1 MGAGHRLPPEVE
13 FGGRRARLLV
23 DQLRTV
29 DTTFIHGEPVH
40 YLGRDELAAVEHA
53 VTLYLGL

>member
-1 MGAGHRLPPEVE
+1 MGARHRLPPRWSSA
-13 FGGRRARLLV
+13 GGRRRLLV

-29 DTTFIHGEPVH
+29 DTTFIHGRAVH